1 MALKLNVGKVAFPIE
16 FDNGDKDVIYFNPND
31 PDLAT
36 RLMKAQETID
46 ERIKKIEEKDFEL
59 MNDGSAKIENIE
71 DVSNLSDEERAD
83 VMKKAENISNIMSET
98 KKIMSEELNK
108 AFDSDISSVVFKH
121 CSPFAIVN
129 GEYYIIQFLNAI
141 APEIK
146 KHISTASAEMQKK
159 MSKHISKYQ
168 VKR

>member
-1 MALKLNVGKVAFPIE
+1 MSCHIHSGFAILYLSTNA
-16 FDNGDKDVIYFNPND
+16 
-31 PDLAT
+31 
-36 RLMKAQETID
+36 
-46 ERIKKIEEKDFEL
+46 ERQ
-59 MNDGSAKIENIE
+59 
-71 DVSNLSDEERAD
+71 VTERAF
-83 VMKKAENISNIMSET
+83 IMSET

-108 AFDSDISSVVFKH
+108 AFASDISSVVFKH

-129 GEYYIIQFLNAI
+129 GEYFIIQFLNAI

-146 KHISTASAEMQKK
+146 KHISKASADMQKK